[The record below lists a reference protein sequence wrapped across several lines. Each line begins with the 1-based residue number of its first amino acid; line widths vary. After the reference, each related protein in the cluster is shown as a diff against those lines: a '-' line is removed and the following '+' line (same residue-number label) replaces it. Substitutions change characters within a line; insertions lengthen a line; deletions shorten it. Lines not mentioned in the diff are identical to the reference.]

1 MKDNAKCFIKISKGY
16 YEEITYKELQERR
29 LADNTY
35 KNKRFIPVQNKLIEV
50 SEEEYQDFYREVE
63 RNKYIRKVAQ
73 NFQFISINEISED
86 SDIRERNLLADEN
99 IDIDFEIER
108 RIEIEQL
115 KNALLELDYEEYRL
129 IRALYYERKSLRD
142 YAQIIGVSYG
152 TVWYREKQII
162 EKLKKLLKF

>member
-1 MKDNAKCFIKISKGY
+1 MQDNAKCFIKIRKGY

-29 LADNTY
+29 EVDNTY
-35 KNKRFIPVQNKLIEV
+35 KTKRFIPVQNKLIEV
-50 SEEEYQDFYREVE
+50 SEDEYQDFYREVE
-63 RNKYIRKVAQ
+63 RNKYVRKTSKV
-73 NFQFISINEISED
+73 FQFISIDEISED
-86 SDIRERNLLADEN
+86 SDIREKNLLADEN
-99 IDIDFEIER
+99 IDVDFETER

-115 KNALLELDYEEYRL
+115 KNALLELDNEEYKL
-129 IRALYYERKSLRD
+129 IKALYYERKSLRD